1 MVLPVGEAF
10 VVVRELG
17 VFNFGEDVFGVT
29 LQEILVSI
37 IGGGGRRDTQMLGER
52 KKDIQG

>member
-29 LQEILVSI
+29 LEEVLVSI